1 MNKIE
6 DLKAIQILD
15 SRNKNALEVSIFS
28 SGKVGIFKVPSGA
41 STGIHEALE
50 LRDSDGSLNTAISN
64 IENKIKNKLLGLDVL
79 NQKNLDQVL
88 IELDNTQNKS
98 NLGGNSMIGV
108 SIANLKLGASLSGIP
123 TYQYIKNIN
132 NLENKKTSPYLY
144 LNLING
150 GKHANNNLA
159 FQEYHIV
166 PITNDPKEAIE
177 IGLTVTRSLKSM
189 LNVKFDVVPL
199 GDEGGF
205 APPLNFIREP
215 LFLLKHA
222 IEENKLENKVRI
234 ALDVAASS
242 FYQDGY
248 YLVDGVKLNSNQLL
262 KLYEELILEFKIYS
276 IEDPFHEEDFD
287 SFRILKNKYHNLIVV
302 GDDLTVTNQE
312 RLKQAILHDSINALI
327 IKPNQIGTISET
339 FETINLA
346 LKNDIKI
353 IVSHRSGET
362 LDDFIAD
369 LAYAYNAFGL
379 KSGAPTKPERLVKYN
394 RLINIIKENE

>member
-6 DLKAIQILD
+6 NLKAIQILD
-15 SRNKNALEVSIFS
+15 SRNKKALEVSVFS
-28 SGKVGIFKVPSGA
+28 SDKVGIFKVPSGA

-50 LRDSDGSLNTAISN
+50 LRDSDGSLNTAVSN
-64 IENKIKNKLLGLDVL
+64 IENQIKNKILGLDVL
-79 NQKNLDQVL
+79 DQKNIDQVL
-88 IELDNTQNKS
+88 IALDNTKNKT

-108 SIANLKLGASLSGIP
+108 SIANLKLGASLTDIP

-132 NLENKKTSPYLY
+132 NLENKNTIPYLY

-159 FQEYHIV
+159 FQEYHVV
-166 PITNDPKEAIE
+166 PITNDPKEAIS
-177 IGLTVTRSLKSM
+177 IGLSIMNSLKSM
-189 LNVKFDVVPL
+189 LAVKFGVVPL

-205 APPLNFIREP
+205 APPFNFIREP

-222 IEENKLENKVRI
+222 IEENKLENKVKI

-248 YLVDGVKLNSNQLL
+248 YLIDGIKLNSNQLL

-287 SFRILKNKYHNLIVV
+287 SFRILKNKYHDLIVV
-302 GDDLTVTNQE
+302 GDDLTVTNKE

-339 FETINLA
+339 FETIDLA
-346 LKNDIKI
+346 LKNNIKI
-353 IVSHRSGET
+353 IISHRSGET
-362 LDDFIAD
+362 DDDFIAD

>member
-6 DLKAIQILD
+6 NIKATQILD
-15 SRNKNALEVSIFS
+15 SRNKKALEVSVFS
-28 SGKVGIFKVPSGA
+28 SGKAGVFKVPSGA
-41 STGIHEALE
+41 STGVHEALE
-50 LRDSDGSLNTAISN
+50 LRDNDGSLNTAVLN
-64 IENKIKNKLLGLDVL
+64 IENQIKNKLLGLDVL
-79 NQKNLDQVL
+79 DQKNIDEVL
-88 IELDNTQNKS
+88 IELDNTKNKI
-98 NLGGNSMIGV
+98 NLGGNAMIGA
-108 SIANLKLGASLSGIP
+108 SIANLKLGSSLLEIP
-123 TYQYIKNIN
+123 TYKYIQNIN
-132 NLENKKTSPYLY
+132 NLANPKSTPYLY

-166 PITNDPKEAIE
+166 PITKDPNEAIR
-177 IGLTVTRSLKSM
+177 IGLSIMNSLKSM
-189 LNVKFDVVPL
+189 LSLKFNSIPY

-287 SFRILKNKYHNLIVV
+287 SFRILKNKYHDLIVV
-302 GDDLTVTNQE
+302 GDDLTVTNKQ
-312 RLKQAILHDSINALI
+312 RLEQAIKSDSINALI
-327 IKPNQIGTISET
+327 IKPNQIGTITET

-346 LKNDIKI
+346 LRNNIKI

>member
-15 SRNKNALEVSIFS
+15 SRNKKALEVSVFS

-50 LRDSDGSLNTAISN
+50 IRDSDGGLNTAISN
-64 IENKIKNKLLGLDVL
+64 IENKIKNQLLGLDVL

-108 SIANLKLGASLSGIP
+108 SIANLKLGASLSDIP

-132 NLENKKTSPYLY
+132 NLENKKTIPYLY

-166 PITNDPKEAIE
+166 PITNDPKEAID